1 MDDWNG
7 AKVLSL
13 GEKNFEGLE
22 DILTLLA
29 GHIAMS
35 INVPDIEDK
44 EFLTLEFLIISLDSL
59 SDQFP
64 LDGDVEPQVF
74 QEFNEVQAVD
84 DPPEGVVLILF
95 EVQIPAANSG
105 ISIPMVDGHARTV
118 KFDRSFEAQIPV
130 LLEELREVLD
140 PLLIGFANE
149 ARKHAL
155 DLTSKASGDWGLVF
169 KDTQLLR
176 NIQPLGIPFAHKEII
191 WGEREACEVLQG
203 KNQPLTGLSTQFDC
217 AEPFTTNP
225 FILTGL
231 LSFFGEE
238 GSECSWH
245 P

>member
-169 KDTQLLR
+169 KDTQLLGD
-176 NIQPLGIPFAHKEII
+176 ICPFVHAVNLIVGQHVE
-191 WGEREACEVLQG
+191 G
-203 KNQPLTGLSTQFDC
+203 KNEPLTNLSTQFDC